1 MLMKCKP
8 TYDFQSVEFDWPV
21 QSDEDIADME
31 AMYQKIL
38 DMLVRIAP
46 EQGGTKKAKA
56 VPAEPLATE
65 GQKKTMDRFN
75 IHYDST
81 TTKKQATALIQA
93 SIDGLE
99 G

>member
-8 TYDFQSVEFDWPV
+8 TFDFQSVEFDYPV
-21 QSDEDIADME
+21 QSDADLVNLKDLYKKVLDI
-31 AMYQKIL
+31 
-38 DMLVRIAP
+38 LVEIAP
-46 EQGGTKKAKA
+46 EQGGTKRIVK
-56 VPAEPLATE
+56 VSEPLATPN
-65 GQKKTMDRFN
+65 QKKTMDSFN
-75 IHYDST
+75 IHYDET